1 MQIEAEELNGRYV
14 KLAAFIDS
22 GKMDEVVNDIYN
34 KCLLEIQCGTMFD
47 YIRLLDTPSIKKEER
62 LELIDTAFAT
72 LSQDTVNLLK
82 LLCEKRLIGGIFKL
96 SERFSQMYDEKT
108 GIVRV
113 EAITAVPMTEAQ
125 CDAMREKLSVK
136 LSRTIILT
144 NTVDPSILG
153 GVKLRYSGLQLDGSV
168 KTRLD
173 SFEESLRATVI

>member
-1 MQIEAEELNGRYV
+1 MICVDEYARAIFDIAVEEGR
-14 KLAAFIDS
+14 
-22 GKMDEVVNDIYN
+22 
-34 KCLLEIQCGTMFD
+34 LEEIKSELSLVSAVFSESPE

-62 LELIDTAFAT
+62 LELIDNAFAT

-82 LLCEKRLIGGIFKL
+82 LLCEKRLIGGIFML
-96 SERFSQMYDEKT
+96 SDRFSLMYDEKS

>member
-1 MQIEAEELNGRYV
+1 MICVDEYARAIFDIAVEEGR
-14 KLAAFIDS
+14 
-22 GKMDEVVNDIYN
+22 
-34 KCLLEIQCGTMFD
+34 LEEIKSELSLVSAVFSENPE

-62 LELIDTAFAT
+62 LELIDNAFAT
-72 LSQDTVNLLK
+72 LSQDTLNLLK

-96 SERFSQMYDEKT
+96 SERFSQMYDEKV

-125 CDAMREKLSVK
+125 CDAMREKLSAK